1 MATQG
6 TLYGPPDSF
15 RTQKVLVAAKYGNV
29 NIKLQV
35 PTDGLDLKKFPFG
48 KYPAYESA
56 DGSQKLHD
64 AHAIAAFVGQ
74 SLMGSNGGEKAE
86 IVQWLGLA
94 DDEFLPHVLAW
105 TLPAL
110 SAMQYDKNHVEASK
124 TELLRLLGILNEY
137 LLTRTYL
144 VGERITLAD
153 VALAMDLLPAYQFVL
168 EPDMRRPF
176 INVSRWLTTLLNQP
190 QFKAVLGDAGSQLCT
205 KSAQFDSH
213 KFKEFQDGA
222 SSSSSHHHKEAAAP
236 AASAAA
242 GHKEEHKDGQGKKDK
257 KGKKDQAEKGDAAP
271 AKKEEKKEK
280 GGKKD
285 KAEQNGPDGGDA
297 AAAAEELDPTEEALA
312 AEPEQKDPFSA
323 FPKGTMNMDEFKR
336 VYSNEDT
343 ATKAIPYFWQNL
355 DKENYSIWHCEYK
368 YSHELTLVFMSCNLI
383 TGMFQRL
390 DKMRKNA
397 FGSMCVFGTDNKS
410 TISGL
415 WFWRGQDLAFQLSPD
430 WQVDFESYEWK
441 KLDPN
446 SDETKKMVNEYF
458 LWEGDFGGKKFNQG
472 KIFK

>member
-74 SLMGSNGGEKAE
+74 SLMGSNAGEKAE

-110 SAMQYDKNHVEASK
+110 SAMQYNKNQVDTSK

-144 VGERITLAD
+144 VGERISLAD
-153 VALAMDLLPAYQFVL
+153 VALALDLLPAYQHVL
-168 EPDMRRPF
+168 EPDLRRPF

-190 QFKAVLGDAGSQLCT
+190 QFKAVLGDAGNQLCT
-205 KSAQFDSH
+205 KAAQFDAH
-213 KFKEFQDGA
+213 KFKEFQDA
-222 SSSSSHHHKEAAAP
+222 SSSSHPQKDSHAAAP
-236 AASAAA
+236 ASE
-242 GHKEEHKDGQGKKDK
+242 HKEEHHGKKDK
-257 KGKKDQAEKGDAAP
+257 KGKKDQAEKGDVAAP
-271 AKKEEKKEK
+271 AKEEKKKEK
-280 GGKKD
+280 GGGKKE
-285 KAEQNGPDGGDA
+285 KTEQNGPAAGDA
-297 AAAAEELDPTEEALA
+297 AEEPDATEEALA

-323 FPKGTMNMDEFKR
+323 FPKGTFNMDEFKR

-343 ATKAIPYFWQNL
+343 ATKAIPYFWQNF
-355 DKENYSIWHCEYK
+355 DKENYSIWYGEYK
-368 YSHELTLVFMSCNLI
+368 YPQELTLTFMSCNLI

-397 FGSMCVFGTDNKS
+397 FGSMCLFGTDNNS
-410 TISGL
+410 TISGV
-415 WFWRGQDLAFQLSPD
+415 WFWRGHDLAFHLSPD

-446 SDETKKMVNEYF
+446 SEDTKKTVNEYF
-458 LWEGDFGGKKFNQG
+458 LWEGEFGGKKFNQG

>member
-1 MATQG
+1 MAAQG
-6 TLYGPPDSF
+6 TLYGLPDNF
-15 RTQKVLVAAKYGNV
+15 RTQKVLVAAKFGNV

-35 PTDGLDLKKFPFG
+35 PENGLDLKKFPFG
-48 KYPAYESA
+48 KYPTYESS
-56 DGSQKLHD
+56 DGKQKLHD
-64 AHAIAAFVGQ
+64 AHAIASLLGQ
-74 SLMGSNGGEKAE
+74 SLMGSNAGEKAE
-86 IVQWLGLA
+86 IVQWLDLA

-110 SAMQYDKNHVEASK
+110 SAMQYNKNQVDASK
-124 TELLRLLGILNEY
+124 KELLRLLGILNEF

-153 VALAMDLLPAYQFVL
+153 VALALDLLPAYQYVL
-168 EPDMRRPF
+168 EPELRRPF
-176 INVSRWLTTLLNQP
+176 INVSRWLTTLINQP
-190 QFKAVLGDAGSQLCT
+190 QFKAVLGDVGNQLCT
-205 KSAQFDSH
+205 KSAQFDAH
-213 KFKEFQDGA
+213 KFKEFQDGSA
-222 SSSSSHHHKEAAAP
+222 SSSSNQQKETAAAP
-236 AASAAA
+236 AAA
-242 GHKEEHKDGQGKKDK
+242 GHKDEHHGKKDK
-257 KGKKDQAEKGDAAP
+257 KGKKDHAETGDAAP
-271 AKKEEKKEK
+271 AKKDEKKDK
-280 GGKKD
+280 GKKE
-285 KAEQNGPDGGDA
+285 KAEQNGPDAGDA
-297 AAAAEELDPTEEALA
+297 PEELDPTEEALA

-323 FPKGTMNMDEFKR
+323 IPKGTMNMDEFKR

-343 ATKAIPYFWQNL
+343 ATKAIPYFWQNF

-368 YSHELTLVFMSCNLI
+368 FPQELTLVFMSCNLI

-390 DKMRKNA
+390 DKMRKNS

-410 TISGL
+410 SISGL
-415 WFWRGQDLAFQLSPD
+415 WFWRGPDLAFQLSPD

-446 SDETKKMVNEYF
+446 SEETKKVVSEYF

>member
-1 MATQG
+1 MASQG

-29 NIKLQV
+29 NIKLQI
-35 PTDGLDLKKFPFG
+35 PDAGLDLKKFPFG

-56 DGSQKLHD
+56 DGSQKFHD

-74 SLMGSNGGEKAE
+74 SLMGSNAEERAE

-110 SAMQYDKNHVEASK
+110 SAMQFNKNQVETSK
-124 TELLRLLGILNEY
+124 KELLRLLGVLNEY

-153 VALAMDLLPAYQFVL
+153 VALALDLLPAYQHVL

-176 INVSRWLTTLLNQP
+176 LNVSRWLTTLLNQS
-190 QFKAVLGDAGSQLCT
+190 QFKAVLGDVGNQLCT
-205 KSAQFDSH
+205 KSAQFDAH
-213 KFKEFQDGA
+213 KLKEFQDAG
-222 SSSSSHHHKEAAAP
+222 SSSSQQQHKEAAAP
-236 AASAAA
+236 AAA
-242 GHKEEHKDGQGKKDK
+242 HKEEGKKDK
-257 KGKKDQAEKGDAAP
+257 KGKKEPAEKGDAAP
-271 AKKEEKKEK
+271 APAKKEEK
-280 GGKKD
+280 GGKK
-285 KAEQNGPDGGDA
+285 EQNGPAGGEP
-297 AAAAEELDPTEEALA
+297 AEEMDPSEEALA

-323 FPKGTMNMDEFKR
+323 FAKGTFNMDEFKR

-343 ATKAIPYFWQNL
+343 ATKAIPYFWEHF

-368 YSHELTLVFMSCNLI
+368 YPEELTLVFMSCNLI

-397 FGSMCVFGTDNKS
+397 FGSMCLFGTDNKS

-415 WFWRGQDLAFQLSPD
+415 WFWRGQDLAFTLSPD
-430 WQVDFESYEWK
+430 WQVDFESYDWK
-441 KLDPN
+441 KLDAN
-446 SDETKKMVNEYF
+446 SEATKKMVNEYL

>member
-1 MATQG
+1 MAAQG

-29 NIKLQV
+29 NVKLQV
-35 PTDGLDLKKFPFG
+35 QVPEEGLDLKKFPFG
-48 KYPAYESA
+48 KYPAYETT
-56 DGSQKLHD
+56 DGSHKFHD

-74 SLMGSNGGEKAE
+74 SLMGSNAEEKAE
-86 IVQWLGLA
+86 IVQWLDLA
-94 DDEFLPHVLAW
+94 DNEFLPHVLAW

-110 SAMQYDKNHVEASK
+110 SAMQYNKSQVETSK

-153 VALAMDLLPAYQFVL
+153 VALALDLLPAYQHVL
-168 EPDMRRPF
+168 EPELRRPF

-190 QFKAVLGDAGSQLCT
+190 QFKAVLGDVNNQLCT
-205 KSAQFDSH
+205 KSAQFDAH
-213 KFKEFQDGA
+213 KFKEFQDA
-222 SSSSSHHHKEAAAP
+222 SSSSSSSHPQKETGAP
-236 AASAAA
+236 AAT
-242 GHKEEHKDGQGKKDK
+242 GHKEEHHGKKDK
-257 KGKKDQAEKGDAAP
+257 KGKKDHAETGDAAAAP
-271 AKKEEKKEK
+271 PKKEEKKEK
-280 GGKKD
+280 GKKD
-285 KAEQNGPDGGDA
+285 KAEQNGPA
-297 AAAAEELDPTEEALA
+297 AAAGDAAEELDPTEEALA

-323 FPKGTMNMDEFKR
+323 LPKGTWNMDEFKR

-343 ATKAIPYFWQNL
+343 ATKAIPYFWQNF
-355 DKENYSIWHCEYK
+355 DKEHYSIWHCEYK
-368 YSHELTLVFMSCNLI
+368 YPEELTLVFMSCNLI
-383 TGMFQRL
+383 SGMFQRL

-410 TISGL
+410 SISGL
-415 WFWRGQDLAFQLSPD
+415 WFWRGPDLAFQLSPD
-430 WQVDFESYEWK
+430 WQVDYESYEWK

-446 SDETKKMVNEYF
+446 SEEAKKMVNEYF